1 MPSFGSKQHNRSISH
16 PFPSLFGGSKKSR
29 QNSSPNGDYLDESD
43 PYVQTTPYIDH
54 GAARGRPP
62 PSRREEVTGNCRTCD
77 SKVRYPRG
85 LTTFRCSAC
94 LMVNDL
100 VPVPD
105 DRPARAQSSTAQP
118 RRPMPLT
125 VDRANY
131 IIGRCLE
138 TYLHNLVER
147 RSRSSQESVDR
158 PRGSQDSEGDPR
170 GSVDGTRPRLSEEK
184 ERCNDGRLAPMA
196 IRPRAH
202 SAGRPMISVSPPSAM
217 EKPTG
222 FDAIKGAKPPVPI
235 GPRGL
240 PTPDEILAPPP
251 TLRHPPRPGTA
262 PSPPNRRP
270 PPPPVHPPPPPPGLP
285 GSHAG
290 RGSPREM
297 GPNPGSLPPYGGPP
311 LSPVEIAERR
321 RYEQVKMIFRPLED
335 YLIASYGNFDCL
347 NTAFMLGRPRH
358 TPRTRSEGTAARE
371 RPAPKPQAPAP
382 SGDVEFLEADA
393 RMLMIGDIGENA
405 SWWPGRPEKESPT
418 QASNSNPGKPSTD
431 AIIVNHKSPL
441 INWTEAQHWYDTV
454 NGAGTNWRDRM
465 EEMPNLDLPEE
476 LVREAD
482 DEIRDARIHVQRTL
496 LKITETL
503 LKRPGRPI
511 EDPED
516 LRFLLIILYNP
527 MLHGNGSSRSPPS
540 RPLPVARPR
549 QGSNPNQSPALG
561 PPPPLGRPPG
571 SGSPSPGPKRSV
583 SSANREPGQHSG
595 IIKRILG
602 LLSNLDNECHRYL
615 TTWFSRLSEDHFR
628 RMVDLVGKFV
638 TYRLTR
644 QPRKR
649 SNSGNPTA
657 GLIPEFGSHGAT
669 SAQLHAALGLSGSG
683 PKSDDRTGETPYNE
697 DWQVRAAAKVMAL
710 FFAANNTYHNRK
722 TEPVNTSPSLHGQP
736 SAGLAARER
745 ARAHGQLLPTSDFYN
760 TVLDFHDLIA
770 DFEAWEK
777 RTAKFS
783 FCQYPFFLSIGAKIK
798 IMEHD
803 ARRQMENKAREA
815 FFDSILSNRNLE
827 QYFNLRVRRECL
839 VEDSLRRISEV
850 VGGGGEEIKKGLRV
864 HFVGEEGVDAGG
876 LRKEWFLMLVRE
888 LFDPNHGM
896 FIYDEDSQFCY
907 FNPNTFEQSDQFF
920 LVGAVLGLALYN
932 STILDVALPPFA
944 FKKLL
949 ASAPTKNGVAPASR
963 NRIDYTLDDLAEFRP
978 RLAKGLRQLLEFEG
992 DVEETFCRD
1001 FVAEIERYGVVH
1013 QVPLC
1018 KDGANR
1024 PVTNANRKEF
1034 VDLYVRYFLD
1044 TAVARQ
1050 FDPFRRGFFTVC
1062 GGNALS
1068 LFRSEEI
1075 ELMVRGSDEPLDVAS
1090 VRAVAV
1096 YEGWSDP
1103 AHGGRKVDRP
1113 GEQILVLRW
1122 LWEFFES
1129 ASPADQRK
1137 LLSFITGSDR
1147 IPAVGATNLV
1157 IKIGCLGDDCDR
1169 FPVARTCFNM
1179 LQLYKYKSRQK
1190 LIDKLWRAVME
1201 SEGFG
1206 LK

>member
-1 MPSFGSKQHNRSISH
+1 MPRSVSH
-16 PFPSLFGGSKKSR
+16 PFPSLFGGGKKPR
-29 QNSSPNGDYLDESD
+29 PNGSPNGDQLDGDERYYQHTAYGEPGS
-43 PYVQTTPYIDH
+43 
-54 GAARGRPP
+54 GRGLPA
-62 PSRREEVTGNCRTCD
+62 SGRREEETGNCMTCD

-94 LMVNDL
+94 LTVNDL
-100 VPVPD
+100 VPVRQERPD
-105 DRPARAQSSTAQP
+105 RQPNTYPGAGQP

-125 VDRANY
+125 VDRARH
-131 IIGRCLE
+131 IIDRCLE
-138 TYLHNLVER
+138 TYLHNMVER
-147 RSRSSQESVDR
+147 RSRSSQESVER
-158 PRGSQDSEGDPR
+158 PRGSQDSVGPPR
-170 GSVDGTRPRLSEEK
+170 GSQEDARPRESG
-184 ERCNDGRLAPMA
+184 ERERSRDGRLAPMPV
-196 IRPRAH
+196 RQRAH
-202 SAGRPMISVSPPSAM
+202 SAGRPMISVSPPSAV
-217 EKPTG
+217 EKQNG
-222 FDAIKGAKPPVPI
+222 FDKLKGGRTPPPPS
-235 GPRGL
+235 GPRGP

-251 TLRHPPRPGTA
+251 TLRHQPRPGMA

-270 PPPPVHPPPPPPGLP
+270 PPPPVHAPPPPPGLP
-285 GSHAG
+285 GPHAG
-290 RGSPREM
+290 RGSPREVPPHM
-297 GPNPGSLPPYGGPP
+297 GPPPPYGAPP
-311 LSPVEIAERR
+311 LSPVEVAERR
-321 RYEQVKMIFRPLED
+321 RYEAVKMIFRPLED
-335 YLIASYGNFDCL
+335 YLIASYGNFESL

-358 TPRTRSEGTAARE
+358 TARTRSEGAMTKE
-371 RPAPKPQAPAP
+371 PPNPKPQAPPPAP
-382 SGDVEFLEADA
+382 VPAPVPAPGAGLGAAPDPDFLGEADA

-405 SWWPGRPEKESPT
+405 SWWPGRPEKESPK
-418 QASNSNPGKPSTD
+418 QATPPNLGRSNTD
-431 AIIVNHKSPL
+431 VVIVNHKSPL
-441 INWTEAQHWYDTV
+441 INWTEAQHWYDAI
-454 NGAGTNWRDRM
+454 NAAGLNWRERM
-465 EEMPNLDLPEE
+465 EEMPNLDFPES
-476 LVREAD
+476 LMKEAEED
-482 DEIRDARIHVQRTL
+482 IRDARTHVQRTL
-496 LKITETL
+496 LKVTENL
-503 LKRPGRPI
+503 LKRPGRQL

-527 MLHGNGSSRSPPS
+527 LLHGG
-540 RPLPVARPR
+540 
-549 QGSNPNQSPALG
+549 
-561 PPPPLGRPPG
+561 
-571 SGSPSPGPKRSV
+571 
-583 SSANREPGQHSG
+583 HSG

-615 TTWFSRLSEDHFR
+615 TTWFSRFSEDHFR
-628 RMVDLVGKFV
+628 RMVDLVGRFV

-683 PKSDDRTGETPYNE
+683 PKNDDHTGESLYSD
-697 DWQVRAAAKVMAL
+697 DWQVKAAAKVMAL
-710 FFAANNTYHNRK
+710 FFAANNTYHKK
-722 TEPVNTSPSLHGQP
+722 TDPVNRAPSISGQP

-760 TVLDFHDLIA
+760 TLLDFHDLIK

-815 FFDSILSNRNLE
+815 FFDSILSNKNLE

-850 VGGGGEEIKKGLRV
+850 VGGGSEDIKKGLRV
-864 HFVGEEGVDAGG
+864 QFVGEEGIDAGG

-896 FIYDEDSQFCY
+896 FVYDEDSQFCY
-907 FNPNTFEQSDQFF
+907 FNPNTFEQSDQYF

-992 DVEETFCRD
+992 DVEATFCRD
-1001 FVAEIERYGVVH
+1001 FVAEIERYGVV
-1013 QVPLC
+1013 QEVPLC
-1018 KDGANR
+1018 KNGANR
-1024 PVTNANRKEF
+1024 PVTNENRKEF

-1103 AHGGRKVDRP
+1103 AHGSRKVDRP

-1122 LWEFFES
+1122 FWEFFES

-1137 LLSFITGSDR
+1137 ILSFITGSDR

-1190 LIDKLWRAVME
+1190 LIEKLWRAVVE

>member
-1 MPSFGSKQHNRSISH
+1 MPSLGNKQHSRSLSH
-16 PFPSLFGGSKKSR
+16 PFPSIFGGGKKPR
-29 QNSSPNGDYLDESD
+29 PHAPPNGDFLPESD
-43 PYVQTTPYIDH
+43 RYMPPASYGAM
-54 GAARGRPP
+54 GAARGPP
-62 PSRREEVTGNCRTCD
+62 VFDRRDEETANCLTCD

-100 VPVPD
+100 VPVSQDKPD
-105 DRPARAQSSTAQP
+105 RSPGQP
-118 RRPMPLT
+118 KRPMPLT
-125 VDRANY
+125 VDRAKH
-131 IIGRCLE
+131 IIDRCLE
-138 TYLHNLVER
+138 TYLQNMVER
-147 RSRSSQESVDR
+147 RSRSSQDSDDR
-158 PRGSQDSEGDPR
+158 PRGSQDSAFRPR
-170 GSVDGTRPRLSEEK
+170 GSLDAGKPG
-184 ERCNDGRLAPMA
+184 DARLAPIP
-196 IRPRAH
+196 IRQRAQ
-202 SAGRPMISVSPPSAM
+202 SASRPMISVSPPSAA
-217 EKPTG
+217 EKPN
-222 FDAIKGAKPPVPI
+222 GADMLKNGRTPPRPN
-235 GPRGL
+235 GPRGP
-240 PTPDEILAPPP
+240 PTPEEIFAPPP
-251 TLRHPPRPGTA
+251 TLRHPPRSGTV

-270 PPPPVHPPPPPPGLP
+270 PPPPVHPPPPPPGPP
-285 GSHAG
+285 GPYAG
-290 RGSPREM
+290 RGSPREI
-297 GPNPGSLPPYGGPP
+297 PPHAGSLPAPGVPP
-311 LSPVEIAERR
+311 ISPTEIAERR
-321 RYEQVKMIFRPLED
+321 RYEQMKTIFRPLED
-335 YLIASYGNFDCL
+335 HLIASYGNFDCL
-347 NTAFMLGRPRH
+347 NTAFMLGRARH
-358 TPRTRSEGTAARE
+358 TPRTRSEGAMANE
-371 RPAPKPQAPAP
+371 RPIQTPQAAPPPAAD
-382 SGDVEFLEADA
+382 SDLFLEADA

-405 SWWPGRPEKESPT
+405 SWWPGRPEKESPK
-418 QASNSNPGKPSTD
+418 QAPPSNVGRSSSD
-431 AIIVNHKSPL
+431 VIIVNHKSPL
-441 INWTEAQHWYDTV
+441 INWTEVQHWYDTV
-454 NGAGTNWRDRM
+454 NGAGTNWRARL
-465 EEMPNLDLPEE
+465 EEMPNLDFPEP
-476 LVREAD
+476 LIQEAD
-482 DEIRDARIHVQRTL
+482 EEIRDARVHVQRTL
-496 LKITETL
+496 LKITENL
-503 LKRPGRPI
+503 LKRPGRPL

-527 MLHGNGSSRSPPS
+527 LLHAPSGSRSPPMR
-540 RPLPVARPR
+540 RPPPTRPR
-549 QGSNPNQSPALG
+549 QGSNPNQPPALG
-561 PPPPLGRPPG
+561 PPPPLGRPPLNQP
-571 SGSPSPGPKRSV
+571 PSPKPMRSASNAKRDPS
-583 SSANREPGQHSG
+583 QHSG

-602 LLSNLDNECHRYL
+602 LLANLDNECHRYL
-615 TTWFSRLSEDHFR
+615 TTWFSRLAEDHFR
-628 RMVDLVGKFV
+628 RMVDLVGKFI

-657 GLIPEFGSHGAT
+657 GLIPEFGAQGAT

-683 PKSDDRTGETPYNE
+683 SKSEDRAGDALYSD
-697 DWQVRAAAKVMAL
+697 DWQVKAAAKVMAL
-710 FFAANNTYHNRK
+710 LFAANNTYHNRK
-722 TEPVNTSPSLHGQP
+722 TDPVNHSPSVAGQA

-777 RTAKFS
+777 RTGKFS

-815 FFDSILSNRNLE
+815 FFDSILSNKNLE
-827 QYFNLRVRRECL
+827 QYFHLRVRRECL
-839 VEDSLRRISEV
+839 AEDSLRRISEV

-864 HFVGEEGVDAGG
+864 QFVGEEGIDAGG

-896 FIYDEDSQFCY
+896 FVYDEDSQFCY

-978 RLAKGLRQLLEFEG
+978 RLAKGLRQLLEFDG
-992 DVEETFCRD
+992 DVEATFCRD
-1001 FVAEIERYGVVH
+1001 FVAEVERYGVVQ

-1018 KDGANR
+1018 KNGENR

-1075 ELMVRGSDEPLDVAS
+1075 ELMVRGSDEPLDVS
-1090 VRAVAV
+1090 SLRAVAV
-1096 YEGWSDP
+1096 YDGWSDP

-1122 LWEFFES
+1122 FWDWFAE
-1129 ASPADQRK
+1129 ANPIDQRK
-1137 LLSFITGSDR
+1137 ILSFITGSDR

-1157 IKIGCLGDDCDR
+1157 IKIGCLGDDSDR

-1190 LIDKLWRAVME
+1190 LVDKLWRAVVE